1 MVTATTSTTSTAST
15 AATTAATSTSAK
27 KAASNIISTLGAGS
41 GVDINALANG
51 LVDAEKAPRLAE
63 INAKVTKAEGG
74 ISGYSAI
81 KFVLSDLQTAFTN
94 LKNQSSFSTLVPQI
108 SQPTALSITTTAS
121 ASPGSHSVTVSQLA
135 QQQRSISAD
144 NVPGFESPLSQ
155 VNNGEAFS
163 LVLKSANDPTPTQVF
178 TQGVP
183 ADLNASP
190 SVAGTNSTIALT
202 FKPMGKGDTV
212 TVNGL
217 TLTAN
222 KSLTASEVGQL
233 FDQFGSG
240 GVDSSTLNTTDLAS
254 YGTFTGKF
262 AAGYSSG
269 VNANGSLLLTS
280 AEKGA
285 ANIAAPT
292 GTQMSNTIAIA
303 STATTPAGIVAAI
316 NSAGLGVSAQ
326 LINTGNVSAPY
337 RILVTGSTGLSNAF
351 SLTSLKQGIAG
362 GEVTGVSFGKKLQ
375 SAQDAVFN
383 VDGMDMTSSKNS
395 VTDAIAG
402 TTLNF
407 QSTTSK
413 DSNGGYTASS
423 LVLTRDTSAVTTKLD
438 ALVTAYND
446 ANSMLGV
453 VSDPNST
460 VADYG
465 ATLVGNS
472 IVSTVKSQ
480 IRQMI
485 TGNSTTPYGGLTAL
499 RDIGF
504 TIDQTG
510 VLSIDKTKLD
520 GALQTKFDSV
530 VTLVTGNRE
539 NQSKF
544 SVLPSGAAGEAVKKL
559 TTLLDTSGPLN
570 AQSNNLTTKIT
581 EYKKQLA
588 DLDTRMTA
596 LLARYNKQF
605 SAMESMV
612 GQSKSLQTNLK
623 STFDGMMSVY
633 TNK

>member
-1 MVTATTSTTSTAST
+1 MVTATTSTSTTATTAST
-15 AATTAATSTSAK
+15 TSTSAK
-27 KAASNIISTLGAGS
+27 TAAAGIISTLGTGS
-41 GVDINALANG
+41 GVDVNALANG
-51 LVDAEKAPRLAE
+51 LVAAEKSPREAA
-63 INAKVTKAEGG
+63 INAKVTKAESG

-81 KFVLSDLQTAFTN
+81 KYVLNELQTAFAN

-108 SQPTALSITTTAS
+108 SQPSAVSVTTTAT
-121 ASPGSHSVTVSQLA
+121 ASPGSHSVIVSQLA

-144 NVPGFESPLSQ
+144 NVLGFENPLSP
-155 VNNGEAFS
+155 VNNGDAFS
-163 LVLKSANDPTPTQVF
+163 LVLKKGIDPTPTQVF
-178 TQGVP
+178 TQGVA
-183 ADLNASP
+183 ADPLNN
-190 SVAGTNSTIALT
+190 VIGTSSTIGLT
-202 FKPMGKGDTV
+202 LKAMNKGDSV

-222 KSLTASEVGQL
+222 KNLTASEVGQMFENL
-233 FDQFGSG
+233 SDS
-240 GVDSSTLNTTDLAS
+240 GVDSANINSNDLAV
-254 YGTFTGKF
+254 YGTFSGTF
-262 AAGYSSG
+262 AAGYASG
-269 VNANGSLLLTS
+269 ANNNGTLTLTS
-280 AEKGA
+280 VNKGA

-292 GTQMSNTIAIA
+292 GTQLSNTISVAA
-303 STATTPAGIVAAI
+303 ADTTPAGIVAAI
-316 NSAGLGVSAQ
+316 NSANLGVSAQ
-326 LINTGNVSAPY
+326 LVNTGNATAPY
-337 RILVTGSTGLSNAF
+337 RIMVTGTMGGANAF
-351 SLTSLKQGIAG
+351 SLTSAKTGG
-362 GEVTGVSFGKKLQ
+362 GEVTGVNFGKQLQ
-375 SAQDAVFN
+375 EAKDAIFN
-383 VDGMDMTSSKNS
+383 VDGMAMTASKNS

-407 QSTTSK
+407 ATTT
-413 DSNGGYTASS
+413 TAGSPAS
-423 LVLTRDTSAVTTKLD
+423 IIFTRDTTSVSTKLD

-446 ANSMLGV
+446 ANTMLGV
-453 VSDPNST
+453 VSDPKST
-460 VADYG
+460 VPDYG

-472 IVSTVKSQ
+472 IVSSVRNQ
-480 IRQMI
+480 MRQLI
-485 TGNSTTPYGGLTAL
+485 TGNSTTPAGGLTAL

-504 TIDQTG
+504 NIDQTG

-520 GALQTKFDSV
+520 SALQTKFEHV

-559 TTLLDTSGPLN
+559 TALLDTSGPLT

-605 SAMESMV
+605 AAMESMV

-633 TNK
+633 TSK